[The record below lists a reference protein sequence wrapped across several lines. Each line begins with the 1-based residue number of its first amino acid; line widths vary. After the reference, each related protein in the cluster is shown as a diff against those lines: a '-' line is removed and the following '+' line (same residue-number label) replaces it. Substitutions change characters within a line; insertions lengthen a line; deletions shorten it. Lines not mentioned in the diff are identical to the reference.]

1 MENTP
6 QTVAGDNGN
15 KQTII
20 ILLSI
25 LGGLCVIL
33 ICVAVVAFYGINGIK
48 KTQQA
53 DTATAQANATS
64 TVVSRISQIAGYD
77 FFDNFEDNHNQWRQ
91 GPEDNDYWFGNIDVR
106 DGMYVWDV
114 IGFRNSTYQSSWS
127 SYQNST
133 PVEDFDL
140 SVDARLFTP
149 EANQMCY
156 AVAFRADPDSL
167 ATNGYEFHV
176 CDSQQFYV
184 GYYGGLSGESKEI
197 LPWTQSNSIRSGE
210 WNTLEVKAR
219 GDRFTLSINQEVV
232 YEFTD
237 STSSSGRV
245 YLMIR
250 YYDQTPGMI
259 QFDNFGL
266 QPR

>member
-1 MENTP
+1 MENAS
-6 QTVAGDNGN
+6 QTATNDNGN

-25 LGGLCVIL
+25 FGVLCIIL
-33 ICVAVVAFYGINGIK
+33 VCVAVGAFYGINGIK

-77 FFDNFEDNHNQWRQ
+77 FFDSFEDNHNQWRQ